1 MRIHGLHTNTVW
13 FPAKQERLAVGGG
26 DAAGGDAA
34 GGDAE
39 DDPMRTV
46 LVSRVGTSGG
56 LAECVFD
63 AFRRENP
70 DYPLKFQFLEH
81 FLRKYHPDPDS
92 VKQVYITER
101 LPYEELAKFR
111 SAVWFPYDTSLM
123 LFWELYSANVP
134 VFVPA
139 RRGHLLRW
147 MWGQHT
153 RFDLAEWNLF
163 QDEAR
168 ELLLLRSD
176 GSEDAHKNIK
186 NKDKN
191 DLHVDAVD
199 INPNVVTAVQEAEAA
214 GFVSMS
220 GSGRTE
226 APGLRFGF
234 RPCAV
239 LGVSGGPS
247 SQMTEALLFG
257 RGEGRRIVNVEE
269 INSQHPPETQSFVD
283 CARRCRESADSR
295 CFAFAFGHATSD
307 CREFAV
313 VVPRSAGLE
322 DFEKRETI
330 DYGEVGDRTGE
341 DSSPRWCRWNG
352 PEGVKGVENETKGIE
367 HELARRLP
375 AQFSTED
382 RRPSPYGSRS

>member
-1 MRIHGLHTNTVW
+1 
-13 FPAKQERLAVGGG
+13 
-26 DAAGGDAA
+26 
-34 GGDAE
+34 
-39 DDPMRTV
+39 
-46 LVSRVGTSGG
+46 
-56 LAECVFD
+56 
-63 AFRRENP
+63 
-70 DYPLKFQFLEH
+70 
-81 FLRKYHPDPDS
+81 
-92 VKQVYITER
+92 
-101 LPYEELAKFR
+101 
-111 SAVWFPYDTSLM
+111 M

-176 GSEDAHKNIK
+176 GPEDAHKNIK

-226 APGLRFGF
+226 APELRFGF

-247 SQMTEALLFG
+247 SQMNEAAGRRDEETLLFG
-257 RGEGRRIVNVEE
+257 RGEDRRIVHVKE
-269 INSQHPPETQSFVD
+269 INNQQQPRTQSFVD

-295 CFAFAFGHATSD
+295 CFAFAFGHATND
-307 CREFAV
+307 CRGFAV
-313 VVPRSAGLE
+313 SRGLRKKEDYAGLK
-322 DFEKRETI
+322 DFGKRETI
-330 DYGEVGDRTGE
+330 DYGEAGDR
-341 DSSPRWCRWNG
+341 DSAPRWCRWNG
-352 PEGVKGVENETKGIE
+352 PEGVKGVEYETKGIE
-367 HELARRLP
+367 HELARRFP

-382 RRPSPYGSRS
+382 RRPSPYGSHS